1 MNLPDLLQLSSYHW
15 NTATLHAAV
24 KLDLFTH
31 LADTPLSTDH
41 LAKTIGADQRGMAML
56 LHALVAMDLLT
67 KEGETFRCTES
78 SRVWL
83 SKNSDSYMGHIILHH
98 YNLVTGWH
106 RLDEAVMTGAPVR
119 SRLSHDAVDKE
130 RENFLMGMYNLAS
143 LIAPRL
149 ATQINLAGRKRLLDL
164 AGGPGTYAI
173 HFCKQNPE
181 ITAVVFD
188 LPTTR
193 PFAEQTI
200 QKYGLSERIS
210 FISGDIT
217 SDEVGNGYDVIWV
230 SHLLHSESP
239 EKSAGIIQKATGS
252 LNSGGL
258 LLIQEFIL
266 DDDKTSPLFPTLFSL
281 NMLIGTPAGQAYS
294 QSELATIMN
303 GAGLSNVNR
312 LQLDLPNGAGVLA
325 GTAP

>member
-1 MNLPDLLQLSSYHW
+1 MNLPDLLQLSSHHW
-15 NTATLHAAV
+15 HTATLHAAV
-24 KLDLFTH
+24 KLDFFTH
-31 LADTPLSTDH
+31 LADTPMSADH
-41 LAKTIGADQRGMAML
+41 LATTIRADPRGIAML

-67 KEGETFRCTES
+67 KEGETFHCTES
-78 SRVWL
+78 SRIWL
-83 SKNSDSYMGHIILHH
+83 SKNSDSYMGHIIMHH

-119 SRLSHDAVDKE
+119 SRLSHDAADKE

-149 ATQINLAGRKRLLDL
+149 ASQINLTGRKRLLDL

-173 HFCKQNPE
+173 HFCRQNPE
-181 ITAVVFD
+181 MSAVVFD
-188 LPTTR
+188 LPTTG

-210 FISGDIT
+210 FVGGDIT
-217 SDEVGNGYDVIWV
+217 SEEPGNGYDVIWV

-266 DDDKTSPLFPTLFSL
+266 DDDKTAPLFPTLFSL
-281 NMLIGTPAGQAYS
+281 NMLVGTPAGQAYS
-294 QSELATIMN
+294 QSELAAIMS
-303 GAGLSNVNR
+303 GAGLSNVSR